1 MKRTVL
7 FLFVLIA
14 ASMLI
19 LAGYVAGTWHSS
31 SATTAAMPAGK
42 TSGKRVLYWYDP
54 MIPAERH
61 DQPGLSSMGMQ
72 MIPKYAG
79 EEDSGGGVRI
89 DPATVQN
96 LGLRTTLVERRVLD
110 DAIKV
115 PGTIT
120 WDLDEAS
127 VVSARVDGVI
137 NRLAVRTPYSPV
149 LKGAPLAELTAPA
162 WSSAVAEYTAL
173 SQTHSPDAQALRSAA
188 RERLAVLGMEADD
201 LRAIGRNGTVT
212 LHAPQDGVVTQI
224 DVREGQRVNAGQ
236 TLMMLNGLAKVWIE
250 AALPQA
256 LAGAVHPG
264 TPVSVS
270 TSALPRRRFAGT
282 VQAMLPDL
290 DGSTRTQ
297 RARIVLAN
305 PDGALSPGM
314 FVQVGLKPALGE
326 ATLVIPD
333 EALIATGE
341 QARVI
346 VADDANHFHP
356 VVVHTGRTADGYT
369 QILAGLQD
377 GQRIVVSGQFLID
390 SEASLSGALERL
402 GNPNA
407 SSTDKSGDAAM
418 PAEASSAMSM
428 PMSDMP
434 AKASSTS
441 AMPKGEQ
448 P

>member
-19 LAGYVAGTWHSS
+19 LAGYIAGTWHSS
-31 SATTAAMPAGK
+31 SATSAAMPAGQ

-54 MIPAERH
+54 MIPAEHH

-89 DPATVQN
+89 DSATVQN
-96 LGLRTTLVERRVLD
+96 LGVRTALVERRVLD

-137 NRLAVRTPYSPV
+137 TRLAVREPYSSV
-149 LKGAPLAELTAPA
+149 LKGTPLAELTAPA

-173 SQTHSPDAQALRSAA
+173 GQTRSPDAQALRSAA

-201 LRAIGRNGTVT
+201 LRSIGSNGGVT

-224 DVREGQRVNAGQ
+224 DMREGQRVNAGQ

-256 LAGAVHPG
+256 LAGAVRSG

-270 TSALPRRRFAGT
+270 TNALPGRRFAGT

-326 ATLVIPD
+326 ATPVIPD

-356 VVVHTGRTADGYT
+356 VVVRTGRTADGYT
-369 QILAGLQD
+369 QILAGLQE

-402 GNPNA
+402 GNPKA
-407 SSTDKSGDAAM
+407 SSTDKNSDTAI
-418 PAEASSAMSM
+418 PAEAGSTMSM
-428 PMSDMP
+428 PMNDMP
-434 AKASSTS
+434 AKASSAS

>member
-1 MKRTVL
+1 MKHPVL
-7 FLFVLIA
+7 LLCALIVA
-14 ASMLI
+14 PALI
-19 LAGYVAGTWHSS
+19 LAGYIAGVRHSS
-31 SATTAAMPAGK
+31 PQASTATPAD
-42 TSGKRVLYWYDP
+42 KRVLYWYDP
-54 MIPAERH
+54 MIPTEHH

-79 EEDSGGGVRI
+79 QEDREGGVTI
-89 DPATVQN
+89 APETAQN
-96 LGLRTTLVERRVLD
+96 LGLRTALVEQRVLEE
-110 DAIKV
+110 AIKV

-127 VVSARVDGVI
+127 IVSARADGI
-137 NRLAVRTPYSPV
+137 ITRLAVREPYSSV
-149 LKGAPLAELTAPA
+149 SKGAPLAELTAPA

-173 SQTHSPDAQALRSAA
+173 GQTRSPDAQALRSAA
-188 RERLAVLGMEADD
+188 RERLAVLGLEAGD
-201 LRAIGRNGTVT
+201 LHSIDRNGAVT
-212 LHAPQDGVVTQI
+212 LHATQSGVVTRI
-224 DVREGQRVNAGQ
+224 EVREGQRVNAGQ
-236 TLMMLNGLAKVWIE
+236 TLMMLNGLAKVWID

-270 TSALPRRRFAGT
+270 ADALPGRRLAGT

-314 FVQVGLKPALGE
+314 FVQVGLQPTPGE
-326 ATLVIPD
+326 ATPIIPD

-346 VADDANHFHP
+346 VADDGNRFHP
-356 VVVHTGRTADGYT
+356 VAVRTGRSAGGYT
-369 QILAGLQD
+369 QILAGLRA
-377 GQRIVVSGQFLID
+377 GQRIVLSGQFLID

-402 GNPNA
+402 SDPDG
-407 SSTDKSGDAAM
+407 SSTDNNDR
-418 PAEASSAMSM
+418 MSM
-428 PMSDMP
+428 PMDDMP
-434 AKASSTS
+434 AHPGSSP
-441 AMPKGEQ
+441 AMSKGAQ
-448 P
+448 R